1 MNKSK
6 IYTRTGDSGTT
17 ALIGGRRIEKSHP
30 RLEAYGTIDELNACL
45 GVLRSYPVDEKSKD
59 NIIRIQKL
67 LFVIGSSLA
76 TELTDKEN
84 IGQKNV
90 DDEIKF
96 LETEIDKMNNIL
108 PQMKNFIIP
117 GGNIISA
124 QCNLTRTVCRRAER
138 KINSLRTEIF
148 IENWILQYINRLSD
162 FLFVLTRFFSKNFEE
177 KENYWVQNL

>member
-1 MNKSK
+1 MKSK
-6 IYTRTGDSGTT
+6 IYTRTGDLGTT
-17 ALIGGRRIEKSHP
+17 SLIGGKRIEKNHQ

-45 GVLRSYPVDEKSKD
+45 GILRSYPVDETS
-59 NIIRIQKL
+59 NNSIIRIQQQ
-67 LFVIGSSLA
+67 LFRIGASLA
-76 TELTDKEN
+76 TELTEN
-84 IGQKNV
+84 KNIAQKDI

-96 LETEIDKMNNIL
+96 LETEIDRMDNIL
-108 PQMKNFIIP
+108 PDMKNFIIP
-117 GGNIISA
+117 GGHIISA